1 MILLLPTEYGYWWIL
16 KDKLQ
21 LSLVVCQVMIPL
33 GSNGQFKTYGH
44 TDDSVYTQRLQI
56 TTKWMDVE
64 MNCRGK
70 WELIRMDGE
79 EKRVQ

>member
-1 MILLLPTEYGYWWIL
+1 
-16 KDKLQ
+16 
-21 LSLVVCQVMIPL
+21 MIPL

-44 TDDSVYTQRLQI
+44 TDDSVYTQWLQI

-70 WELIRMDGE
+70 WELIRTEGE
-79 EKRVQ
+79 ENREAVISMHYICMRVSRKNVVATFY